1 MSDSAAHRHT
11 NAPAPNTTPNI
22 GAQLPG
28 QRSFVL
34 QSQSESNKAAKRL
47 PSPDAMAR
55 TRALDAGVMQTLG
68 LQAKLA
74 IGAPGDK
81 YEQEADNVAAQVIE
95 PIDSPQ
101 AQQKA
106 VQREALP
113 ELTHINFFASG
124 SSSLIQRFNPP
135 VTSRAATYQNATA
148 IYSKTLS
155 EFHEYAQEHADWAIS
170 PAPNEIVPADRR
182 ILRRILEFARTPD
195 ILTGCGGMTV
205 QAIKDKGT
213 TRRHFQTLRIYSR
226 AVAQSVPTVEIQPKN
241 NIDEAFDI
249 ADALKKLERR
259 PGGPVIKTIF
269 NQYEAN
275 CSLEDLMAAGA
286 VDAFVRYAQR
296 ARPVLHANTGK
307 EIESFLA
314 FFNETGGDPLLYH
327 GSLRHVRNYH
337 RFQKDALEQL
347 LANQGD
353 TSKAKPL
360 ALILHSALDHNG
372 AFHRDP
378 QLTNA
383 IKDSRNLTLMLE
395 GKSSLSE
402 IEHLLR
408 PLARRYG
415 QNNRI
420 SQVMIA
426 GHGTPRAIELAGSV
440 NPNTM
445 GVTDN
450 ALDLEDPA
458 QATRTNRF
466 FRRLLRNMDSGPHSR
481 VVFNACLTAAN
492 EVPGGLDP
500 DPAIAA
506 GQINTA
512 ISNNPSLTTH
522 LQDMANQ
529 RGQTVDVRGANAS
542 FNEGAALMDPA
553 TGLFD
558 IIAPGGDDPALT
570 SDKFTYV
577 REGWEPEGA
586 LRAVL
591 ECWANDKPRCLQ
603 LVRDRHNTPIS
614 ANDRWDE
621 KIINAAYG
629 IILANPDNAN
639 LINQLANVSWRF
651 AHGAYRA
658 ECKKGEGLLWPIAG
672 ALPNKHIKTIIDALA
687 TTGYWRSQGYIRLT
701 FRQFWMMQSANA
713 TNRNNFLGEVAS
725 MPCSEANDFLDIW
738 GVYSEL
744 PQLLPTPANTPP
756 ESSRL
761 KLALMGV
768 HQGNI
773 GSGEPSEDYLKSVIG
788 SGNHQFPSSLNVGG
802 LVSGL
807 TNQQTILDSIG
818 LGSAAAAAAAA
829 GPGAAVPANIDTDR
843 DQTRDFYV
851 EPMTRRGVV
860 KARRLN
866 VRTRPGTTHPVL
878 DTLPQGRHINISG
891 RSGDWFS
898 TDLGGT
904 AVGFVHSRWVRL
916 LRQP

>member
-1 MSDSAAHRHT
+1 MASHSRPQKRPHSVWPSTSQTRINDG
-11 NAPAPNTTPNI
+11 PNHNSF
-22 GAQLPG
+22 PG
-28 QRSFVL
+28 QQPNVL
-34 QSQSESNKAAKRL
+34 Q
-47 PSPDAMAR
+47 
-55 TRALDAGVMQTLG
+55 TRPFIKPTVQT
-68 LQAKLA
+68 K
-74 IGAPGDK
+74 
-81 YEQEADNVAAQVIE
+81 EADNLQGSV
-95 PIDSPQ
+95 DYKKSS
-101 AQQKA
+101 
-106 VQREALP
+106 ALP
-113 ELTHINFFASG
+113 ELTSINLFAGG
-124 SSSLIQRFNPP
+124 SLSSPLASPTLQRSEASIQTNTITATTGQLHFPIIQCFNPP
-135 VTSRAATYQNATA
+135 VTPRPATYQNAAA
-148 IYSKTLS
+148 IYSKTLN

-170 PAPNEIVPADRR
+170 PAPNEISPADRR
-182 ILRRILEFARTPD
+182 ILRRILEFGRTPD
-195 ILTGCGGMTV
+195 ILTGCGEMTV
-205 QAIKDKGT
+205 QSIKDKGT

-226 AVAQSVPTVEIQPKN
+226 AVAQSVPTVEIEPKTS
-241 NIDEAFDI
+241 IDEAFDI

-275 CSLEDLMAAGA
+275 CRLEDLMAAGA
-286 VDAFVRYAQR
+286 VDAFVRYVRR
-296 ARPVLHANTGK
+296 ARPVLHANNGA
-307 EIESFLA
+307 EIDSFLE

-337 RFQKDALEQL
+337 RFEKDALEQL
-347 LANQGD
+347 SSNQGD

-395 GKSSLSE
+395 GKTSLSQ

-420 SQVMIA
+420 GQVMIA
-426 GHGTPRAIELAGSV
+426 GHGGPRGIELAGSV

-445 GVTDN
+445 AVTDN
-450 ALDLEDPA
+450 DLDLDDPSQVA
-458 QATRTNRF
+458 RTNRF
-466 FRRLLRNMDSGPHSR
+466 FRRLLRNMDSGPESR

-492 EVPGGLDP
+492 QVPGGLDP
-500 DPAIAA
+500 DPAVASR
-506 GQINTA
+506 QITTA

-542 FNEGAALMDPA
+542 FNEGAALMDPV

-591 ECWANDKPRCLQ
+591 ECWANDRPRCLQ
-603 LVRDRHNTPIS
+603 LVRERHNTPIS
-614 ANDRWDE
+614 ANDKWDE

-629 IILANPDNAN
+629 IILANPNNAN
-639 LINQLANVSWRF
+639 LINQLADVSWRF
-651 AHGAYRA
+651 AHGALRA
-658 ECKKGEGLLWPIAG
+658 ECKKDEGLLWPIAG
-672 ALPNKHIKTIIDALA
+672 ALPNSHIKTIIDALA
-687 TTGYWRSQGYIRLT
+687 TTAKWRSRGYIRLT
-701 FRQFWMMQSANA
+701 FRQFWMMQEANA
-713 TNRNNFLGEVAS
+713 TNRNNFLAEVAS
-725 MPCSEANDFLDIW
+725 MACSEADDFLDIW
-738 GVYSEL
+738 NIHSEL
-744 PQLLPTPANTPP
+744 SQLLPTPASTPP

-761 KLALMGV
+761 KLALLGA
-768 HQGNI
+768 HQGDT
-773 GSGEPSEDYLKSVIG
+773 GAGAPSEAYLKSVIG
-788 SGNHQFPSSLNVGG
+788 PGNHQFPSGLNVGG

-807 TNQQTILDSIG
+807 TDQQTILDSIG
-818 LGSAAAAAAAA
+818 LGSAAAAAAAV
-829 GPGAAVPANIDTDR
+829 GPGAAVPANIDVDR
-843 DQTRDFYV
+843 DRTRDFYV
-851 EPMTRRGVV
+851 EPMTRRGIIT
-860 KARRLN
+860 ARKLN

-878 DTLPQGRHINISG
+878 DTLSRGRRINISG

-898 TDLGGT
+898 TDLRGT
-904 AVGFVHSRWVRL
+904 EVGFVHSRWVRL